1 MAGKRELSPSGRQQR
16 ARGAYPKC
24 EIFDFDAEEAR
35 ARPRGGAPGYSR
47 AQPYSP
53 RAAGYEPYPPP
64 RRQSGPY
71 GTAPKA
77 PPERQRRSAPPP
89 PYGNR
94 PRGAAPKRRAA
105 ASPYRLRRVEKKRR
119 RRRRIRRFF
128 VLVCVLAALYLTGVY
143 SNIPFIKKW
152 RTIYI
157 ETAMQTMNHKWL
169 ATAFI
174 PKGVIDDVMK
184 NRDAFL
190 LAQSGLE
197 SDWSDDAASFIKDFT
212 PKNQKEF
219 LRLYHE
225 IDEASF
231 KDYIKKNPLF
241 DLAGYEALLIDRSGL
256 DEDGTPIKTVHG
268 DTVLTIDTANRLMIV
283 RVEGEGYVGRLA
295 IVKDPSLVK
304 VGTAATLGKSGQSVA
319 QIAERSKAVLAVNA
333 SGFADYQAMGN
344 GGVVVGL
351 LISNGEMRNPCVGG
365 DYKVIGFSE
374 DNRLYIGKSID
385 EMKYRDA
392 VEFFPALIVNGR
404 NVVTDADAPEGS
416 VGFGIQPRTAIGQAE
431 DGTVFLLTVDGRKP
445 GYSLGCTMTD
455 LAAIM
460 ERYGAVQAANLDGG
474 SSTVMVYRGREI
486 SRPAAGTSY
495 GRIVPNAIVV
505 TYPK

>member
-1 MAGKRELSPSGRQQR
+1 MAGKREMSSAGRRQS
-16 ARGAYPKC
+16 RGAYTKR
-24 EIFDFDAEEAR
+24 EIFDFDAEDAR
-35 ARPRGGAPGYSR
+35 ARARGNTSSARAQVQYSR
-47 AQPYSP
+47 ADDF
-53 RAAGYEPYPPP
+53 EPYVPP
-64 RRQSGPY
+64 RRQADPY
-71 GTAPKA
+71 RTTPA
-77 PPERQRRSAPPP
+77 ERQRRGAPPSS
-89 PYGNR
+89 YGSR
-94 PRGAAPKRRAA
+94 TRGPAPKRRAQ
-105 ASPYRLRRVEKKRR
+105 SPYRLRRSERR
-119 RRRRIRRFF
+119 RRRRRLRRFIA
-128 VLVCVLAALYLTGVY
+128 LVCAFASLYLVCVY

-174 PKGVIDDVMK
+174 PKSVIDGVMQG
-184 NRDAFL
+184 RDKLL

-197 SDWSDDAASFIKDFT
+197 SDWSDDAAGDAFITDFT

-219 LRLYHE
+219 LKLYHE

-231 KDYIKKNPLF
+231 KDYIKKNPLVEM
-241 DLAGYEALLIDRSGL
+241 AGYEALLIDRSGL
-256 DEDGTPIKTVHG
+256 DENGTTINTVHG
-268 DTVLTIDTANRLMIV
+268 DTVLTIDVANRLMSV

-295 IVKDPSLVK
+295 IIKDPSLVK
-304 VGTAATLGKSGQSVA
+304 VGTAATLGKIGQSVA

-351 LISNGEMRNPCVGG
+351 LISNGEMLSPCVGG

-385 EMKYRDA
+385 EINYRDA
-392 VEFFPALIVNGR
+392 VEFFPALIVNGH

-431 DGTVFLLTVDGRKP
+431 DGTIFLPHRRRAQARLQPGVHDDGSRRV
-445 GYSLGCTMTD
+445 
-455 LAAIM
+455 M
-460 ERYGAVQAANLDGG
+460 ER
-474 SSTVMVYRGREI
+474 
-486 SRPAAGTSY
+486 
-495 GRIVPNAIVV
+495 
-505 TYPK
+505 